1 MIISELQRKLAT
13 WTTADPARRV
23 DRLLRLMAHPVWLE
37 EAARITLS
45 SRGAHTPG
53 VDGVDKTHF
62 QQRLPQHLQQLR
74 QELLSGEYQPSP
86 ARRVYIPKAN
96 GKLRPLGIPT
106 LRDRIVQ
113 RAMLMVM
120 EPIWESDFHPLSY
133 GFRPERSVHHAIRT
147 VKLQL
152 MDNTETR
159 GRWVIEGDLS
169 SYFDT
174 VHHRLLMKA
183 VRKRISDQ
191 RFLSL
196 LWRTIKAGHVDAGLF
211 RAASEGVPQGGV
223 ISPLLA
229 NIMLHEFDQYLE
241 QHYLGKK
248 ARKDRWYWNSSI
260 QKGRS
265 TAIREGWEW
274 KPALAYCRYADD

>member
-1 MIISELQRKLAT
+1 M
-13 WTTADPARRV
+13 
-23 DRLLRLMAHPVWLE
+23 
-37 EAARITLS
+37 
-45 SRGAHTPG
+45 
-53 VDGVDKTHF
+53 DKTHF
-62 QQRLPQHLQQLR
+62 QQLLPQHLQQLR

-152 MDNTETR
+152 TDSTETR

-183 VRKRISDQ
+183 VRKRC
-191 RFLSL
+191 
-196 LWRTIKAGHVDAGLF
+196 WRTSCCMGSTRIWSDTTSARRHAKTAGTGTAVSRKKDPQGFLDRNDGTQRPLVLEQQYPERAQYGCPGGLGMETGAGLL
-211 RAASEGVPQGGV
+211 
-223 ISPLLA
+223 PLC
-229 NIMLHEFDQYLE
+229 
-241 QHYLGKK
+241 G
-248 ARKDRWYWNSSI
+248 
-260 QKGRS
+260 
-265 TAIREGWEW
+265 
-274 KPALAYCRYADD
+274 